1 METKNASASGRIR
14 AMPSSSATA
23 ARSVSGHVRL
33 RRGKRRSTF
42 YAKWRDADGG
52 FHQDKLGLLWED
64 KGEPAPGYLRPK
76 DAEAMLQA
84 ILTDA
89 RRGAVEQRQTG
100 ITFDVVAEEWLTW
113 GVRDRDWKPSTLSDN
128 RSHVRH
134 HLVPTFGDRRIEKLT
149 ADEIEQWRD
158 ELVDERGLSRRTVNK
173 LLINLG
179 AILERAVKTH
189 GLLRNVAK
197 DVPKLRVRYDP
208 NAYDFYSP
216 EEIEQLGQA
225 AGSPQDRAIYLTAAF
240 TGLRMG
246 ELIALRWG
254 DVDFATEAL
263 HVSTSYSLGTLTAP
277 KSGLTRT
284 VPLAEQVRDL
294 LETHRNDTPHARAD
308 LVFPGERAEYLDGA
322 ALRRRYK
329 KALEKGKLRKLRF
342 HDLRHTFGSIAI
354 DQATIVQ
361 VQAWMG
367 HADVQTTMKYMHHR
381 SRAGDAKL
389 LSAAFRPKKKPTR
402 RTKAAATA

>member
-1 METKNASASGRIR
+1 MASTTPTAS
-14 AMPSSSATA
+14 
-23 ARSVSGHVRL
+23 RSVSGHLRL
-33 RRGKRRSTF
+33 RRGKRRSTW
-42 YAKWRDADGG
+42 YAKWRDADGV

-64 KGEPAPGYLRPK
+64 KGEPAPGYLREK
-76 DAEAMLQA
+76 DAQAHLQA

-89 RRGAVEQRQTG
+89 RRGAAEQRRTG
-100 ITFDVVAEEWLTW
+100 VTFDVVADEWLAW

-128 RSHVRH
+128 RSNINA
-134 HLVPTFGDRRIEKLT
+134 HLNPAFAGKRVEKIT

-179 AILERAVKTH
+179 AILERAVKHH
-189 GLLRNVAK
+189 GLLRNPAK

-208 NAYDFYSP
+208 NAYDFFSP
-216 EEIEQLGQA
+216 DEIATLGA
-225 AGSPQDRAIYLTAAF
+225 AAASDQDHAIYRTAAF

-254 DVDFATEAL
+254 DVDFNTEAL
-263 HVSTSYSLGTLTAP
+263 HVYSSYSLGTLTAP

-284 VPLAEQVRDL
+284 VPMAEQVRDL
-294 LETHRNDTPHARAD
+294 LKSHRKTVPHGRGD
-308 LVFPGERAEYLDGA
+308 LVFPGERGEYLDGS

-329 KALEKGKLRKLRF
+329 KTLERAKLRKLRF

-354 DQATIVQ
+354 GQATIVQ

-381 SRAGDAKL
+381 SRAGDARL
-389 LSAAFRPKKKPTR
+389 LSAAFQPSKPKRQRGK
-402 RTKAAATA
+402 KAAAAS